1 MTRQQETKLI
11 LNIMTVIGI
20 ILCLSFVA
28 SAFRDLNDGRVLTVV
43 KQITSIQQAQAQA
56 LAPKRTK

>member
-11 LNIMTVIGI
+11 LNILTVIGI

>member
-11 LNIMTVIGI
+11 LNILTVIGI

-28 SAFRDLNDGRVLTVV
+28 SAFRDLNDGRVSTMVSQIV
-43 KQITSIQQAQAQA
+43 KIQQAQADA
-56 LAPKRTK
+56 LTPKRTK